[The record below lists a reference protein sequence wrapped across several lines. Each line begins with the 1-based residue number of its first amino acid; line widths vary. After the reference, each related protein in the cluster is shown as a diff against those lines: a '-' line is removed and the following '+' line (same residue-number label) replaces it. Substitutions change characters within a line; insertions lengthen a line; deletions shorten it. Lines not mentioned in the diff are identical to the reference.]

1 MNQISPARS
10 VLTKCNHQTLIIYHC
25 PGASL
30 PENTCFIPPDTNVFI
45 VTEIKKKEKI
55 YESQH
60 LLWNAGCTISLMS
73 WKLMSDTLYLA
84 CRL

>member
-10 VLTKCNHQTLIIYHC
+10 VLTKCNNQTLIIYHC

-45 VTEIKKKEKI
+45 VTEIRKKEKSMSHNI
-55 YESQH
+55 YYGMQ
-60 LLWNAGCTISLMS
+60 AAQ
-73 WKLMSDTLYLA
+73 LA
-84 CRL
+84 